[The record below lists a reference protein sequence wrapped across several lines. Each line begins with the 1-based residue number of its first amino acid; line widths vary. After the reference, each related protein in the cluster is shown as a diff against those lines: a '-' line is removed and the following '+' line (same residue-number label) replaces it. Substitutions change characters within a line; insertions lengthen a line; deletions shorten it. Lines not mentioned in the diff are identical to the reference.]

1 MQTKF
6 RNAITILFFASFLV
20 AFSAIGVY
28 RYNIG
33 QVFYYDFGIFAHII
47 WQLSR
52 FQIPVI
58 NHLVLGKIVFLGDHF
73 NPGLALLAPL
83 FWITSDLRILL
94 IEQAAALVASGF
106 LLYKIAQK
114 LGLRYSTCLI
124 GAIVYMLFAG
134 TENPLVTDW
143 HPELTAA
150 FLVLLFYYFLAFTNR
165 EKTTFVALV
174 LFLSLKESNAM
185 SILALFIFA
194 FTILQEKRRSIAV
207 MFAFSILY
215 FLFAVKIAI
224 PYFAHQ
230 SYIYSPNIPYSPL
243 KIAQNFV
250 NSESKIRLM
259 NNSLLSFGYLPLIS
273 GVGLI
278 PIITELAQRLVP
290 NTTIFN
296 NISLGQHYN
305 VLLGVYLALATTYG
319 IKNIQKWTKNN
330 AFPEYAFSLYVL
342 LISFYVARKIT
353 GSPINLAVN
362 KTFWHELNPRSS
374 LFNALRV
381 VPKSGSV
388 MAQNNI
394 LPYLV
399 NRTDEAFLTTMNYE
413 GKSPK
418 VVVLDL
424 SESQNINNFYG
435 TDKQVVIDVMG
446 KLEKDPKYNNVF
458 TGNKYIYLYVKK

>member
-1 MQTKF
+1 MQPKL
-6 RNAITILFFASFLV
+6 RKAITTLFFTSFLA

-52 FQIPVI
+52 LQIPVI

-94 IEQAAALVASGF
+94 IEQAAALVASGY

-114 LGLRYSTCLI
+114 LELRYITCL
-124 GAIVYMLFAG
+124 AVATAYMLFAG

-150 FLVLLFYYFLAFTNR
+150 FVVLFFYYFLAFTS
-165 EKTTFVALV
+165 KKKATFIALV
-174 LFLSLKESNAM
+174 VFLSLKESNAM

-194 FTILQEKRRSIAV
+194 FITLREKRKSIAL

-230 SYIYSPNIPYSPL
+230 AYIYSPNIPYSPV

-250 NSESKIRLM
+250 NTESKIRLIH
-259 NNSLLSFGYLPLIS
+259 NSLISFGYLPIIS

-278 PIITELAQRLVP
+278 PIIAELAQRLAP

-305 VLLGVYLALATTYG
+305 VLLGVYLALATAYG
-319 IKNIQKWTKNN
+319 LKNIQKWTRNN
-330 AFPEYAFSLYVL
+330 AFPEYAFSLYIL
-342 LISFYVARKIT
+342 LVSCYVARKIT
-353 GSPINLAVN
+353 GSPINLAIN
-362 KTFWHELNPRSS
+362 KTFWHELTPRPS

-381 VPKSGSV
+381 IPKSGSV

-424 SESQNINNFYG
+424 SENQNINNFYG
-435 TDKQVVIDVMG
+435 TDKQVVIDVMS
-446 KLEKDPKYNNVF
+446 KLEKDPKYKNIS
-458 TGNKYIYLYVKK
+458 TGNKDIHLYVKK